1 MGYLL
6 TEEEVLRK
14 KKAGSK
20 KRPATDGAVL
30 MLSYSFDLA
39 LKCDESATDKNKH
52 FYSDMDS
59 CPQGSNYFLP
69 SHILSSLHCE
79 LIK

>member
-1 MGYLL
+1 
-6 TEEEVLRK
+6 
-14 KKAGSK
+14 
-20 KRPATDGAVL
+20 

-39 LKCDESATDKNKH
+39 LKRDESATDKNKH
-52 FYSDMDS
+52 FYSDMDR
-59 CPQGSNYFLP
+59 CPQGSNYSLP